1 MAPERRDFKNSSD
14 AELVARALKGEA
26 EAFGQVYDR
35 YLDPLYRYAY
45 YRVGDHAEAEDLTET
60 VFLKAWEALP
70 RLELRSVNL
79 RAWLYRIAHNTVIDH
94 LRARKPTLPLEAAA
108 PIQDRSPAPE
118 ATQVRREQVG
128 ALAQAMAGLKP
139 ELQQVLACRFFS
151 GMSHAE
157 TAAVMA
163 LKEGHVRVLQHRA
176 LKQVR
181 VFLEMGDF

>member
-1 MAPERRDFKNSSD
+1 MVRERQEIENSRD
-14 AELVARALKGEA
+14 AELVARALDGET
-26 EAFGQVYDR
+26 EAFGRVYDR
-35 YLDPLYRYAY
+35 YLEPLYRYTY
-45 YRVGDHAEAEDLTET
+45 YRVGDAAEAEDLTEM

-70 RLELRSVNL
+70 RLDLRNLNL

-94 LRARKPTLPLEAAA
+94 LRARKPTLPLEKAA
-108 PIQDRSPAPE
+108 PVRDRAPAPE
-118 ATQVRREQVG
+118 TAQVQREQVA
-128 ALAQAMAGLKP
+128 ALAQAMAALKP

-157 TAAVMA
+157 TAAVMS

-181 VFLEMGDF
+181 ALLKSREF